1 MDKNKNTEVFRLGI
15 FILTQRLLDARED
28 VLELVQPRLLVLL
41 DNLLIIIDDLDLIL
55 RQEADRRIHIVT
67 HGAAMELRGDD
78 ALCLFA
84 RDEVDELLRILH
96 VLCIL
101 DDIDAVRL

>member
-1 MDKNKNTEVFRLGI
+1 
-15 FILTQRLLDARED
+15 
-28 VLELVQPRLLVLL
+28 
-41 DNLLIIIDDLDLIL
+41 
-55 RQEADRRIHIVT
+55 
-67 HGAAMELRGDD
+67 MELRGDD